1 MSFSGKVKEE
11 LERRIDTARHCN
23 MAEIA
28 AFLCACGS
36 VHQDMDGKKYIQIS
50 SENECV
56 LRKCF
61 TLLKKTYN
69 IVAENAECSEAA
81 PRGKGQRL
89 LISGEEEISALLSG
103 TRVQTGPEKA
113 CQGKSLFLE
122 EQSLLIK
129 RDCCRRAFIRG
140 SFMSSGSISDPR
152 KSYHFEIVCAD
163 EQKAEQ
169 LQTMI
174 CSFGIDAKT
183 VLRKKSHV
191 VYVKEGAQ
199 IVDMLAV
206 MGANVALMDL
216 ENIRILKE
224 ISNSVNRKVN
234 CETANISKTVS
245 AAVKQMDDIRL
256 IQEKIGFQSL
266 AEGLAETARLRIEY
280 PEASLKELGS
290 MLNPQVGK
298 SGINHRLRRLGEIAE
313 GLRKNEEELL

>member
-1 MSFSGKVKEE
+1 MSFSGMVKEE
-11 LERRIDTARHCN
+11 LERRVDSARHCN
-23 MAEIA
+23 MAELA
-28 AFLCACGS
+28 AILCACGS
-36 VHQDMDGKKYIQIS
+36 VHRDENGKKYIRITT
-50 SENECV
+50 ENECV

-69 IVAENAECSEAA
+69 IIAENAGCSETGS
-81 PRGKGQRL
+81 RGKGFRVN
-89 LISGEEEISALLSG
+89 ISGEESVESVLYG
-103 TRVQTGPEKA
+103 TRIQELPDGM
-113 CQGKSLFLE
+113 LYLE

-140 SFMSSGSISDPR
+140 AFMSSGSISDPR

-163 EQKAEQ
+163 EQKADQ
-169 LQTMI
+169 IQTMI
-174 CSFGIDAKT
+174 RSFDIDAKT

-206 MGANVALMDL
+206 MGASVALMDL

-290 MLNPQVGK
+290 MLNPRVGK
-298 SGINHRLRRLGEIAE
+298 SGMNHRLRRLGRIAD
-313 GLRKNEEELL
+313 GLRKNQEELL

>member
-1 MSFSGKVKEE
+1 MSFSGMVKEE
-11 LERRIDTARHCN
+11 LERRVDSARHCN
-23 MAEIA
+23 MAELA
-28 AFLCACGS
+28 AILCACGS
-36 VHQDMDGKKYIQIS
+36 VHRDENGKKYIRITT
-50 SENECV
+50 ENECV

-69 IVAENAECSEAA
+69 IIAENAGCSETGS
-81 PRGKGQRL
+81 RGKGFRVN
-89 LISGEEEISALLSG
+89 ISGEESVESVLYG
-103 TRVQTGPEKA
+103 TRIQELPDGM
-113 CQGKSLFLE
+113 LYLE

-140 SFMSSGSISDPR
+140 AFMSSGSISDPR

-163 EQKAEQ
+163 EQKADQ
-169 LQTMI
+169 IQTMI
-174 CSFGIDAKT
+174 RSFDIDAKT

-206 MGANVALMDL
+206 MGASVALMDL

-290 MLNPQVGK
+290 MLNPRVGK
-298 SGINHRLRRLGEIAE
+298 SGMNHRLRRLGRIAD

>member
-1 MSFSGKVKEE
+1 MSFSGMVKEE
-11 LERRIDTARHCN
+11 LERRESAARHCN
-23 MAEIA
+23 LAELA
-28 AFLCACGS
+28 AVLCACGS
-36 VHQDMDGKKYIQIS
+36 VRRDPDGKKCIQIS
-50 SENECV
+50 TENDCV
-56 LRKCF
+56 IRKCF
-61 TLLKKTYN
+61 TLLKKTFN
-69 IVAENAECSEAA
+69 IVAENAGCSETGS
-81 PRGKGQRL
+81 RGKGFRIN
-89 LISGEEEISALLSG
+89 ISGEEAVRSVLSG
-103 TRVQTGPEKA
+103 TKLKKMPDGM
-113 CQGKSLFLE
+113 LYLE
-122 EQSLLIK
+122 EASLLIK

-174 CSFGIDAKT
+174 RSFDIDAKM
-183 VLRKKSHV
+183 VLRKKSYV

-206 MGANVALMDL
+206 MGASVALMDL

-234 CETANISKTVS
+234 CETANINKTVS

-298 SGINHRLRRLGEIAE
+298 SGMNHRLRRIGEIAD

>member
-1 MSFSGKVKEE
+1 
-11 LERRIDTARHCN
+11 
-23 MAEIA
+23 
-28 AFLCACGS
+28 
-36 VHQDMDGKKYIQIS
+36 
-50 SENECV
+50 
-56 LRKCF
+56 
-61 TLLKKTYN
+61 
-69 IVAENAECSEAA
+69 
-81 PRGKGQRL
+81 
-89 LISGEEEISALLSG
+89 
-103 TRVQTGPEKA
+103 
-113 CQGKSLFLE
+113 
-122 EQSLLIK
+122 
-129 RDCCRRAFIRG
+129 
-140 SFMSSGSISDPR
+140 
-152 KSYHFEIVCAD
+152 
-163 EQKAEQ
+163 
-169 LQTMI
+169 MI